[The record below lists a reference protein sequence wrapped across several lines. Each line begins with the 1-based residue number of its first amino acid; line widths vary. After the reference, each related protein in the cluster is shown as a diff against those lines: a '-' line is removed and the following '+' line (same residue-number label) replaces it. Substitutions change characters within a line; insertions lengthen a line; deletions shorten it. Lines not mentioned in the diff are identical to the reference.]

1 MIYRQNS
8 SFLRYDEYPFSSN
21 IYEYEPDDPQC
32 KEFLAVN
39 GYYRFCRP
47 HNHTAV
53 EIVFVLHGRI
63 RALLNGE
70 SFVAETGDLVI
81 CNPFDIHTITVYD
94 VAEKTRI
101 QVINFDLELLSS
113 HGVGKYSH
121 VLKNLVAG
129 EWRFS
134 SHIRG
139 GDAAGKALAAH
150 TARLHTLYSDR
161 AGETALLRIV
171 AALYEWIAEARERG
185 VLLQG
190 GKDGAKDTKG
200 EFAKRVVQYVRENY
214 ARPISTQDVAL
225 ALHLD
230 KSYFCRLFHAVFAE
244 GFVTYLHEHRIAV
257 AKNLR
262 LDEKTGLA
270 EIAAAVGYT
279 NYDAFT
285 TYFKRYT
292 GMKPK
297 DYYRA
302 RDLSTSL

>member
-8 SFLRYDEYPFSSN
+8 SYLRYDEYPFSSYV
-21 IYEYEPDDPQC
+21 YEYDPDDPQC
-32 KEFLAVN
+32 KESLATN

-53 EIVFVLHGRI
+53 EIVFVLRGRI
-63 RALLNGE
+63 RALLNGD
-70 SFVAETGDLVI
+70 SFVAGEGDLVI
-81 CNPFDIHTITVYD
+81 CNPFDIHTITAYD
-94 VAEKTRI
+94 TAEKTRI
-101 QVINFDLELLSS
+101 QVINFDLEMLSYR
-113 HGVGKYSH
+113 GVGKYSH
-121 VLKNLVAG
+121 VLQNLAAG

-134 SHIRG
+134 SHIPR
-139 GDAAGKALAAH
+139 GDAAAALTAH
-150 TARLHTLYSDR
+150 IARLHALYSDR

-185 VLLQG
+185 ILIQG
-190 GKDGAKDTKG
+190 AKDGAKDTKG

-214 ARPISTQDVAL
+214 ARPISTQDGAL

-230 KSYFCRLFHAVFAE
+230 KSYFCRLFRAVFAE

-292 GMKPK
+292 GMKPR
-297 DYYRA
+297 DYYRE